1 MEGLFIRKT
10 IEALQKEAGNSGDK
24 SLKRVL
30 GPFSLIALGVGVIIG
45 AGLFSIT
52 GTVASEYA
60 GPAITLSFAI
70 AAIGCCFA
78 GLCYAE
84 FASMIPVSGSAYTY
98 SYATMGELIAWIIG
112 WDLVLEY
119 TVAATTV
126 SISWSRYLVVFL
138 QSIGIQLPHHLT
150 ACPWDGGII
159 NLPAIG
165 IVILI
170 SLLLVRGTRESSF
183 VNNLIVFLKIAVI
196 LVFIILGLGA
206 MFGLVSFDGHHE
218 AIMFKHLTANGLF
231 PNGGLAIVSVMLAVN
246 YAFSGT
252 ELIGIAA
259 GETDNPKE
267 AVPRAI
273 KTTIGRL
280 VIFFVLTI
288 VVLASLLPMKE
299 AGVSSA
305 PFVDVFDKMGIP
317 FAADIMNFVILTAIL
332 SAGNS
337 GLYASSRMLWSLAN
351 EGMLNKKLVKINKHG
366 VPMTAL
372 LISMAGAVLSL
383 FSSIYAADTVYL
395 ALVSIAGFAVVVVWL
410 SIPLAQINFRK
421 QWNLEHSDDE
431 LDYKT
436 PFNPILPYIT
446 IVLLAISV
454 LGIAWDS
461 SQRAGLYFGIPFMIF
476 CYLYHYLRFK
486 KW

>member
-1 MEGLFIRKT
+1 MENHNYENEGQFQRKMTSRHLFMLSLGGVIGTGLFLSSGYT
-10 IEALQKEAGNSGDK
+10 IAQAGPLGAILSYLVGAIVVYLVML
-24 SLKRVL
+24 SLGELAVAM
-30 GPFSLIALGVGVIIG
+30 PV
-45 AGLFSIT
+45 T
-52 GTVASEYA
+52 GSFHTYATKFISPGTGFTVAWLY
-60 GPAITLSFAI
+60 
-70 AAIGCCFA
+70 C
-78 GLCYAE
+78 
-84 FASMIPVSGSAYTY
+84 
-98 SYATMGELIAWIIG
+98 
-112 WDLVLEY
+112 
-119 TVAATTV
+119 
-126 SISWSRYLVVFL
+126 
-138 QSIGIQLPHHLT
+138 
-150 ACPWDGGII
+150 
-159 NLPAIG
+159 
-165 IVILI
+165 
-170 SLLLVRGTRESSF
+170 
-183 VNNLIVFLKIAVI
+183 
-196 LVFIILGLGA
+196 LGA
-206 MFGLVSFDGHHE
+206 MFELVSFDGHHE

-231 PNGGLAIVSVMLAVN
+231 PNGGIAIVSVMLAVN

-410 SIPLAQINFRK
+410 SIPMAQINFRK